1 MTKKRR
7 QIDAGALAAAAVPQP
22 DPVEKA
28 TTPPPPRPE
37 FVREPPP
44 VAKAPEPSPK
54 KTGRAGKV
62 QIQGYFPKE
71 TRRELKA
78 LAAQLDRTVEDLLAE
93 AIADV
98 LAKHGANQG

>member
-1 MTKKRR
+1 M
-7 QIDAGALAAAAVPQP
+7 
-22 DPVEKA
+22 
-28 TTPPPPRPE
+28 
-37 FVREPPP
+37 
-44 VAKAPEPSPK
+44 
-54 KTGRAGKV
+54 